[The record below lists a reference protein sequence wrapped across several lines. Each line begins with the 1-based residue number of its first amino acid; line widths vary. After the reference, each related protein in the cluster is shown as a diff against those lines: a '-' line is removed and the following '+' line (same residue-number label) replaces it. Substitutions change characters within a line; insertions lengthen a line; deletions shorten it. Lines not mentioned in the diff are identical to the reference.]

1 MKINGYEIRP
11 GADLEGADLE
21 GANLRYVDLKG
32 AILKDANLKYANL
45 EGADL
50 KGANLEGA
58 DLKGAD
64 LKGANVTNTILDKEK
79 INDDKDLRI
88 QELEKENKKLK
99 KALKEL
105 LLLEWKLMRSTRN
118 LSQ

>member
-11 GADLEGADLE
+11 GAD
-21 GANLRYVDLKG
+21 
-32 AILKDANLKYANL
+32 L

-79 INDDKDLRI
+79 INDDKNLRI

-99 KALKEL
+99 KELKEL

-118 LSQ
+118 LSQWVRQSESISSN